1 MAQLPIVILA
11 YFFAA
16 VDFAFNH
23 ALIVVPLM
31 VAVWLLL
38 FVPSRTWASIRR
50 AIAAPFTRTKRA
62 TKVAQP
68 RHRELAHSR

>member
-11 YFFAA
+11 YFFAV
-16 VDFAFNH
+16 VDFAFKH

-38 FVPSRTWASIRR
+38 FVPSRTWASIRH
-50 AIAAPFTRTKRA
+50 AIAAPLRRTKPVA
-62 TKVAQP
+62 KVAEP